1 MSTLDEEKKR
11 KIAERRAAAAKAQ
24 QNLDKYGISA
34 TELTNKSSASPVS
47 GSKPATTKQE
57 YAKQANAAAQAI
69 KGTSR
74 VADSNDYRDWLAQ
87 PKVPSGYIK
96 KNAGDNDMNV
106 VQSMYRKEEVDPASM
121 TLDQAM
127 GFATRIVDDKERDS
141 FLKLYRKS
149 AGKAGSANY
158 VEDLPTLDEMRAQLN
173 AQKPG
178 GIYQKAGKEYSK
190 GVKEQFARDYKIN
203 QTMKALNGLHDVNGN
218 AINANTA
225 DFATVVQGIRSIV
238 DSDKRNAAI
247 ASLKELIKTEG
258 SRFYGQTIDEKLLK
272 SYLGSPDFTQDD
284 YDDIVEEYANAFYPQ
299 DGYDEENAAT
309 YWGFY
314 DEIETSGY
322 SNDIKRQLRDKLDS
336 SFKNSTGKD
345 IPTRTESAEET
356 VDEGETQEEEEPGL
370 LKKVGDAVGGF
381 VDGIVDSITRPYTE
395 KPEEEQP
402 GSTPRTLPSWM
413 QMQQGE
419 EPPAPPS
426 GWLKND
432 GMPDMSSAT
441 RLASAGRSDSAPL
454 IPRNEAEVYGP
465 QQRFTTKSY
474 IKDDADVVGAILKGR
489 YGDLDKA
496 DTQTVDGFMQY
507 KTVQQIIGTVV
518 DSNAVAEVRANNRG
532 AENVVRE
539 NYGMLGT
546 TASLAL
552 EVLMGEEYPAELRN
566 DGLLIL
572 MELGAKAER
581 LAQNGMLGG
590 DPELPL
596 LERLLTTDPDALNEL
611 NAIYSARDELEKSRA
626 ELLEAENLET
636 QKKLAEAR
644 EAVLK
649 GEYSDEQLAMVQKYA
664 PELTGAEMSV
674 DKRRMEL
681 GGLFDDWDYGFFSK
695 YTLDEEGYIQFADGT
710 SRKADDYIRFQDT
723 AVYRNLVSNG
733 VIDDTDYRVALNTQ
747 MHNVIDEDTRT
758 AMSLGLTLKEYYKRI
773 GGMNEE
779 GICQRAAT
787 RIAQQGGMI
796 TEEDM
801 QNIAEYGDGVNALE
815 WSSATVGKATV
826 GLFADYADSL
836 YVGMSEANVVRTA
849 GRMQVE
855 YQDEFGDLMGRYYY
869 RRDLER
875 LLDSGTLPEGMAVSL
890 RRAMAESIDIYQVG
904 IDPEALGGLRTSG
917 SKARAIVKQLDR
929 FMQENATE
937 GQYEWYNLGAG
948 AIRNLEQAAIAIGV
962 GAVAGA
968 AGATASVANS
978 IGFVAGYSVPGWNAY
993 YEDAVINKHLKGRS
1007 AAYIASAK
1015 SAIDYVFNKG
1025 TFSKIAGQFA
1035 NVTGADSLIKKTA
1048 AELINSNPVNAI
1060 KTYVNTHAF
1069 VKSVVTFA
1077 GNIVSEFGDEIGEGA
1092 GNNYVDNALVPLFQ
1106 KEENGEK
1113 VTSSDLLKAV
1123 MVIPSADIL
1132 GAAADTAA
1140 SAKEIMITSSL
1151 FALGGAYKAGV
1162 NTYKSTQAANDI
1174 LTGKSTDIGA
1184 YVEAAQQDLQDDQFC
1199 AAVDAVAEQTRED
1212 EAVAVELMTD
1222 DGSDGLM
1229 EREREANEQ
1238 ADAHAE
1244 KKEAAAAGMQAA
1256 QETMTAVQEKVDN
1269 GTADDTDVQ
1278 MLTNAQEA
1286 YVKDKTSFEEAEREE
1301 LQKREEAKRLRAEK
1315 YRNAKTAAKTRLAQQ
1330 DADIAANMVATMEQR
1345 KAQTEAAQLEQER
1358 SNVVAL
1364 EAENFVNDRYSGASE
1379 EDQQTARDMYI
1390 ESAKGKMD
1398 TAFDASDRMMRQLQK
1413 RFGVKFKIVDS
1424 LEVADSS
1431 TKAEG
1436 GYSAKSNTI
1445 YIPKGATQGEA
1456 IKRILLHEMTH
1467 FAEADQNSYADLEK
1481 ALIDLIYKGDNDLLN
1496 KDIQSMMADRNA
1508 YLEAS
1513 GRKDRLD
1520 EIGARREIVA
1530 EINSRIL
1537 DGDEDLI
1544 NRLCE
1549 ESPSVAQRIWETIKN
1564 FIDKL
1569 RGVEAPELTDIQK
1582 IEAKFKKALDSS
1594 IAKRKAA
1601 AENYMPSTA
1610 HPESM
1615 QFSIAQ
1621 LADATGLKLE
1631 TTPGENIP
1639 YKLVDA
1645 AGREVTEITPE
1656 MIKKTPAG
1664 SLIQSAVD
1672 AGTIDTETASAQEKM
1687 FADLATMSAQY
1698 KDQAMIWELAGAQ
1711 VFSAIKNNSDTQYST
1726 TVDFGTICA
1735 KTQAIVDV
1743 MSETM
1748 LKLKRGLTREEVLD
1762 VYHATTGA
1770 DLSVPCPVC
1779 YVFSRWMGVPSLLNN
1794 MAEYQKRFTGM
1805 NAEQITE
1812 YADGVLSKY
1821 ASDND
1826 NASKAIGK
1834 AKVRLEK
1841 QLETIARDMQ
1851 RATAKGESIDALNE
1865 KAKKLE
1871 AEYADV
1877 EAYNWVTQVLCK
1889 QKKHGTQTVQM
1900 RDANGNLVLN
1910 DKYRPVPDEILFDLR
1925 RTGEFAE
1932 YEASWKYR
1940 TTRGAGMGKAILPY
1954 TGASLG
1960 DTVYGKQKRRS
1971 SADNAYMQQDT
1982 KAGARAIKN
1991 AVKRMMRQN
2000 LIGGQRFQSTSDYR
2014 PEWGLDYLMTF
2025 LEMQAVGAKGQ
2036 LYTKVI
2042 EAVDMFATAGI
2053 EVNLSIMP
2061 KGDGWHKDKD
2071 GNKVLD
2077 FSSVTGID
2085 FDQAYEKVRK
2095 YDNVQMILVGIND
2108 EHIKLALAD
2117 DRIGFV
2123 IPWHASGNSKDV
2135 LTELVGAVG
2144 EKLNSGT
2151 DYTETQSDK
2160 PVENPTPQQK
2170 AAADVRMRLL
2180 TGKLR
2185 KGMSEADRAVIN
2197 SNPYLKDLYRR
2208 FYVDKNEAETYGVFL
2223 SSKQA
2228 GQVFPYEYWDT
2239 SLTRDQADEN
2249 GRRFAEYCESIGKQP
2264 RFPQFRDEP
2273 GYWKLLIDR
2282 SMYNNDGTYH
2292 HPSKIDATKVQIGDV
2307 ANSVSVAKYGD
2318 RQKTAMAT
2326 EAAIER
2332 IRSKIPAE
2340 EFDGMQ
2346 MSVPSVGVDDRD
2358 ADYFNN
2364 IEQHEDMD
2372 VYQASREIA
2381 PLQQNGNIDG
2391 DAVMNSIRT
2400 NPLVRNVAGH
2410 IVTACPDIDADV
2422 ELTRDGV
2429 THAYGTKVSKNK
2441 PTRVSPKD
2449 MLNARASLLLPELLQ
2464 RAVEVNRSNKYNK
2477 KGRDYGHVL
2486 MSVYSEPDASG
2497 VDTEYA
2503 VRMVVEHNSDKGT
2516 YELVEYG
2523 VTGNLHAANAKKIP
2537 YPSVRLTA
2545 QNSGQPRGG
2554 SVSKYRVSDLID
2566 DVKNEF
2572 DDTFSED
2579 VYARRGMTRNN
2590 TKFASDLQFS
2600 LPSNDRLIREIES
2613 YRALQNQPEPEAE
2626 QAQEIPRQQQR
2637 PMGERQF
2644 TTKTLQESQ
2653 AVPQWIKDTLYNN
2666 PNARFYEKDTNDE
2679 QIVRSMNRLQEEG
2692 YEAMRDRVLRGN
2704 ADSADNVADA
2714 NLILAMANRDGDVQT
2729 FLDVAARYAAEGT
2742 ETAKTLQARK
2752 IFSRMTPTGMRVWA
2766 AGQMENK
2773 LSDFI
2778 SKHQPMRRQADT
2790 RAKKVADSIKDKQGG
2805 DELLRLQA
2813 ASEYTITDE
2822 NNRWGV
2828 PINQKQQALID
2839 HYKLN
2844 KVARP
2849 GDAYNRATLKQRMLE
2864 AILAEP
2870 NPENVTGQGL
2880 NLIQRLEY
2888 AMEGAPVIFN
2898 SDLDYMGGQMA
2909 LYAHSPVDDQ
2919 DGRVGDLALARLYEA
2934 YGNITPATGKEKR
2947 RTWRYTATLLS
2958 LPSAGRNVIGNAAQG
2973 GVNAASHGVAQA
2985 LDSLISLGTGKRTVA
3000 GLSVKERVDGW
3011 RAFAEETKNT
3021 FRDFY
3026 VDKAITSHGEDR
3038 HNLNQRG
3045 RVFQSDTL
3053 EALRLMEGY
3062 LMSVGDR
3069 NFWKKAYVNSLAEQ
3083 QRVAEMNGEEFDYEA
3098 ACERAEAEAN
3108 YATFNEDSSVR
3119 DLLARL
3125 KNPPENAPRWRKVL
3139 AFGLDYLMP
3148 FTGIPTNITKR
3159 MLDYSPAGLAATML
3173 DHGKRLMQG
3182 ENFDQHSFVMEMS
3195 RGLTGTALFAIG
3207 SALFEAGLISLGTG
3221 EEEDKKIYG
3230 AETAQGRQY
3239 TPYIR
3244 IGDQYISLS
3253 TFMPAGSALIMG
3265 ATARDIFKDD
3275 EDAWNAIKSACFSS
3289 FDMIFDASYM
3299 SALAEVFGGYGS
3311 LGENAVDSLMNST
3324 VSMNVP
3330 AMLGQI
3336 ASALDPYVRDT
3347 KDKNA
3352 IMQALKSGLIA
3363 KIPGLRNE
3371 LLEAKVD
3378 ITGEKVSN
3386 TKQYVAP
3393 IDPLTRTYA
3402 NDDETLQYLIDF
3414 ARETGDSSVIPELFV
3429 KSNKYEVNITKMQA
3443 ESLHINR
3450 GKDENGKAGYQAMD
3464 IQVTDEEK
3472 WALNEEY
3479 GKAVF
3484 AEIRALMSNTR
3495 WKRWDAERRAEEINK
3510 VIKETKLDVLENFVK
3525 KRGIE

>member
-1 MSTLDEEKKR
+1 MAYSRDEEERKK
-11 KIAERRAAAAKAQ
+11 RAAARKQSAAGYAEKRESLLAQNKKNGGVTSAPKSATTSYSPAKTAVTRSNPAEYAAGTRLHPNEKSSSSAKASQ
-24 QNLDKYGISA
+24 IVSTAKSA
-34 TELTNKSSASPVS
+34 GLT
-47 GSKPATTKQE
+47 
-57 YAKQANAAAQAI
+57 
-69 KGTSR
+69 TST
-74 VADSNDYRDWLAQ
+74 
-87 PKVPSGYIK
+87 GYQK
-96 KNAGDNDMNV
+96 KNFGDNDMAV
-106 VQSMYRKEEVDPASM
+106 AQYGKQQQTFDLASM
-121 TLDQAM
+121 TYEQAM
-127 GFATRIVDDKERDS
+127 GVAVRIVDDKERDS
-141 FLKLYRKS
+141 FLKAARKQFS
-149 AGKAGSANY
+149 NERNENY
-158 VEDLPTLDEMRAQLN
+158 VENLPTLDEMRAQLN

-178 GIYQKAGKEYSK
+178 GVYQDFGKKYSK
-190 GVKEQFARDYKIN
+190 GMQEQFARDYKNIKN
-203 QTMKALNGLHDVNGN
+203 MKVLGGLHDVNGN

-225 DFATVVQGIRSIV
+225 DFATIVQGIRSIA

-247 ASLKELIKTEG
+247 AGLKELIKTEG

-284 YDDIVEEYANAFYPQ
+284 YDDIVGEYVNAFYPQ

-322 SNDIKRQLRDKLDS
+322 SDDIKRQLRDKLDS

-345 IPTRTESAEET
+345 IPARTESVEET
-356 VDEGETQEEEEPGL
+356 AAEDEAQEEEEPGL
-370 LKKVGDAVGGF
+370 LKKVGGAVGGF

-402 GSTPRTLPSWM
+402 ESTPRTLPSWM

-441 RLASAGRSDSAPL
+441 RLASAGRSDSTPP
-454 IPRNEAEVYGP
+454 IPQDEAEVYGP
-465 QQRFTTKSY
+465 QQRFTTKLY

-507 KTVQQIIGTVV
+507 KTVKQIIGTVV
-518 DSNAVAEVRANNRG
+518 DPNAVAEVKANNRG

-539 NYGMLGT
+539 NYGMLGQ
-546 TASLAL
+546 TASMAL

-626 ELLEAENLET
+626 ELLEAEDLET

-681 GGLFDDWDYGFFSK
+681 GGLFDDWSNGFFATE
-695 YTLDEEGYIQFADGT
+695 YVQGDGG
-710 SRKADDYIRFQDT
+710 YIRFQDT
-723 AVYRNLVSNG
+723 AVYRNLASNG

-747 MHNVIDEDTRT
+747 MHNVIDEDTRH
-758 AMSLGLTLKEYYKRI
+758 AMSLGLTLTEYYKRI

-937 GQYEWYNLGAG
+937 GQFKWYQRGASMVKN
-948 AIRNLEQAAIAIGV
+948 AEQALIAMGV
-962 GAVAGA
+962 GKVTGAVLGSYATTQRGLAMAGKI
-968 AGATASVANS
+968 AGHT
-978 IGFVAGYSVPGWNAY
+978 GFTAGYDIPGWNAY
-993 YEDAVINKHLKGRS
+993 YEDAVINKHLPGRS
-1007 AAYIASAK
+1007 AASIASFKTGINHATN
-1015 SAIDYVFNKG
+1015 YV
-1025 TFSKIAGQFA
+1025 TYSKIAGQA
-1035 NVTGADSLIKKTA
+1035 AKLVGLDSLVKGATA
-1048 AELINSNPVNAI
+1048 DVLQSNAAAAF
-1060 KTYVNTHAF
+1060 KAFADTHAF
-1069 VKSVVTFA
+1069 VKGVVTFIA
-1077 GNIVSEFGDEIGEGA
+1077 NEADEVVDEFKEGMGES
-1092 GNNYVDNALVPLFQ
+1092 YIDNAIVPLFQ
-1106 KEENGEK
+1106 KVENGEK
-1113 VTSSDLLKAV
+1113 ITASDVIKAV
-1123 MVIPSADIL
+1123 LVIPSADVVGNL
-1132 GAAADTAA
+1132 VETA
-1140 SAKEIMITSSL
+1140 KNLPEIVITSSL
-1151 FALGGAYKAGV
+1151 FAFAGAAGEGV
-1162 NTYKSTQAANDI
+1162 STYKSTKIASDI
-1174 LTGKSTDIGA
+1174 LNGKGGDIGA
-1184 YVEAAQQDLQDDQFC
+1184 FVEAAQQDLQDDQFC
-1199 AAVDAVAEQTRED
+1199 AALDEVAQQSRED
-1212 EAVAVELMTD
+1212 ESVAVEMMTD
-1222 DGSDGLM
+1222 DGADGLAD
-1229 EREREANEQ
+1229 REREANEQ

-1256 QETMTAVQEKVDN
+1256 QETMSAVQEKVDN

-1278 MLTNAQEA
+1278 MLTDAQEA

-1301 LQKREEAKRLRAEK
+1301 LQKREEAKRLRTEK

-1358 SNVVAL
+1358 SNVLAL
-1364 EAENFVNDRYSGASE
+1364 EAQNFVEERYADETPERKQELADQYVAAMQGNAD
-1379 EDQQTARDMYI
+1379 EDFRAV
-1390 ESAKGKMD
+1390 
-1398 TAFDASDRMMRQLQK
+1398 DAAVRQFQK
-1413 RFGVKFKIVDS
+1413 KFKNIVFKIVDKLDGEEGKYDLDSNELVIARDMTYGEIANRVITHELTHAAEKGGKAYERLKGS
-1424 LEVADSS
+1424 LLKLRYGEDLNQIESDIISKQNRYNDHYANKKIIDKQAGEVK
-1431 TKAEG
+1431 TLTREG
-1436 GYSAKSNTI
+1436 
-1445 YIPKGATQGEA
+1445 A
-1456 IKRILLHEMTH
+1456 I
-1467 FAEADQNSYADLEK
+1467 Q
-1481 ALIDLIYKGDNDLLN
+1481 
-1496 KDIQSMMADRNA
+1496 
-1508 YLEAS
+1508 
-1513 GRKDRLD
+1513 
-1520 EIGARREIVA
+1520 EIVA
-1530 EINSRIL
+1530 EINSELLSGNEDMIKRLVSDSPSIARRVWETVKDFLQKVGVMKDTEIDKIRRVEKMFEKALKKAGADISNNGGESRNNGEKFSLRYNDDEYATPTNDDPDSYDYYDPEIITGEYDGAISRQEYAVMKDIITRNAKEYMEMRNFKDGAVKALDVTL
-1537 DGDEDLI
+1537 DGDQTKIIAVKGTPYRYEVIGVFAFDPQNYTGRIQDLI
-1544 NRLCE
+1544 SAFEKGLQYYEPR
-1549 ESPSVAQRIWETIKN
+1549 RIHRWTEYLAETHGGEFFREYDRQSGGFNPI
-1564 FIDKL
+1564 L
-1569 RGVEAPELTDIQK
+1569 PQG
-1582 IEAKFKKALDSS
+1582 
-1594 IAKRKAA
+1594 
-1601 AENYMPSTA
+1601 
-1610 HPESM
+1610 
-1615 QFSIAQ
+1615 
-1621 LADATGLKLE
+1621 ATGK
-1631 TTPGENIP
+1631 
-1639 YKLVDA
+1639 DA
-1645 AGREVTEITPE
+1645 EPDLGSREQ
-1656 MIKKTPAG
+1656 G
-1664 SLIQSAVD
+1664 GLD
-1672 AGTIDTETASAQEKM
+1672 RGYGTETGRGNVK
-1687 FADLATMSAQY
+1687 
-1698 KDQAMIWELAGAQ
+1698 
-1711 VFSAIKNNSDTQYST
+1711 FS
-1726 TVDFGTICA
+1726 
-1735 KTQAIVDV
+1735 
-1743 MSETM
+1743 
-1748 LKLKRGLTREEVLD
+1748 LP
-1762 VYHATTGA
+1762 TG
-1770 DLSVPCPVC
+1770 
-1779 YVFSRWMGVPSLLNN
+1779 
-1794 MAEYQKRFTGM
+1794 
-1805 NAEQITE
+1805 
-1812 YADGVLSKY
+1812 
-1821 ASDND
+1821 DN
-1826 NASKAIGK
+1826 
-1834 AKVRLEK
+1834 L
-1841 QLETIARDMQ
+1841 
-1851 RATAKGESIDALNE
+1851 RA
-1865 KAKKLE
+1865 
-1871 AEYADV
+1871 
-1877 EAYNWVTQVLCK
+1877 
-1889 QKKHGTQTVQM
+1889 
-1900 RDANGNLVLN
+1900 
-1910 DKYRPVPDEILFDLR
+1910 
-1925 RTGEFAE
+1925 
-1932 YEASWKYR
+1932 
-1940 TTRGAGMGKAILPY
+1940 
-1954 TGASLG
+1954 
-1960 DTVYGKQKRRS
+1960 
-1971 SADNAYMQQDT
+1971 
-1982 KAGARAIKN
+1982 
-1991 AVKRMMRQN
+1991 
-2000 LIGGQRFQSTSDYR
+2000 
-2014 PEWGLDYLMTF
+2014 
-2025 LEMQAVGAKGQ
+2025 EMQA
-2036 LYTKVI
+2036 
-2042 EAVDMFATAGI
+2042 
-2053 EVNLSIMP
+2053 
-2061 KGDGWHKDKD
+2061 
-2071 GNKVLD
+2071 
-2077 FSSVTGID
+2077 
-2085 FDQAYEKVRK
+2085 
-2095 YDNVQMILVGIND
+2095 
-2108 EHIKLALAD
+2108 
-2117 DRIGFV
+2117 
-2123 IPWHASGNSKDV
+2123 
-2135 LTELVGAVG
+2135 
-2144 EKLNSGT
+2144 
-2151 DYTETQSDK
+2151 
-2160 PVENPTPQQK
+2160 
-2170 AAADVRMRLL
+2170 
-2180 TGKLR
+2180 
-2185 KGMSEADRAVIN
+2185 
-2197 SNPYLKDLYRR
+2197 
-2208 FYVDKNEAETYGVFL
+2208 
-2223 SSKQA
+2223 
-2228 GQVFPYEYWDT
+2228 
-2239 SLTRDQADEN
+2239 
-2249 GRRFAEYCESIGKQP
+2249 
-2264 RFPQFRDEP
+2264 
-2273 GYWKLLIDR
+2273 
-2282 SMYNNDGTYH
+2282 YH
-2292 HPSKIDATKVQIGDV
+2292 
-2307 ANSVSVAKYGD
+2307 
-2318 RQKTAMAT
+2318 
-2326 EAAIER
+2326 
-2332 IRSKIPAE
+2332 
-2340 EFDGMQ
+2340 
-2346 MSVPSVGVDDRD
+2346 
-2358 ADYFNN
+2358 
-2364 IEQHEDMD
+2364 
-2372 VYQASREIA
+2372 
-2381 PLQQNGNIDG
+2381 
-2391 DAVMNSIRT
+2391 
-2400 NPLVRNVAGH
+2400 
-2410 IVTACPDIDADV
+2410 
-2422 ELTRDGV
+2422 
-2429 THAYGTKVSKNK
+2429 
-2441 PTRVSPKD
+2441 
-2449 MLNARASLLLPELLQ
+2449 
-2464 RAVEVNRSNKYNK
+2464 
-2477 KGRDYGHVL
+2477 
-2486 MSVYSEPDASG
+2486 
-2497 VDTEYA
+2497 
-2503 VRMVVEHNSDKGT
+2503 
-2516 YELVEYG
+2516 
-2523 VTGNLHAANAKKIP
+2523 
-2537 YPSVRLTA
+2537 
-2545 QNSGQPRGG
+2545 
-2554 SVSKYRVSDLID
+2554 
-2566 DVKNEF
+2566 
-2572 DDTFSED
+2572 
-2579 VYARRGMTRNN
+2579 
-2590 TKFASDLQFS
+2590 
-2600 LPSNDRLIREIES
+2600 
-2613 YRALQNQPEPEAE
+2613 ALQTQTEPEAE
-2626 QAQEIPRQQQR
+2626 QTKEIPRQPHR

-2692 YEAMRDRVLRGN
+2692 YEAMRDRVLSGN

-2778 SKHQPMRRQADT
+2778 SRHQPMRRQADA

-2813 ASEYTITDE
+2813 ESEYTITDE

-2898 SDLDYMGGQMA
+2898 SDLDYMGRQMA

-3011 RAFAEETKNT
+3011 YAFAEETKNT
-3021 FRDFY
+3021 IRDFY

-3045 RVFQSDTL
+3045 RVYQNNTL
-3053 EALRLMEGY
+3053 EALRLTEGF

-3108 YATFNEDSSVR
+3108 YATFNEDSRVR
-3119 DLLARL
+3119 DLLNRL
-3125 KNPPENAPRWRKVL
+3125 KNPPEDASDFDHLL
-3139 AFGLDYLMP
+3139 ATVIDYLMP
-3148 FTGIPTNITKR
+3148 FTGVPTNVTKR
-3159 MLDYSPAGLAATML
+3159 MIQYSPAGLGMAML
-3173 DHGKRLMQG
+3173 KHGARLAHKEGFNQY
-3182 ENFDQHSFVMEMS
+3182 EFVTEMS

-3207 SALFEAGLISLGTG
+3207 GALLEAGLISLGTG

-3275 EDAWNAIKSACFSS
+3275 EDVWNAIKSACFSS

-3311 LGENAVDSLMNST
+3311 LGENTVNSLMNST
-3324 VSMNVP
+3324 ISMNVP
-3330 AMLGQI
+3330 AVLGQI
-3336 ASALDPYVRDT
+3336 ASALDPYVRNT
-3347 KDKNA
+3347 KDKNVF
-3352 IMQALKSGLIA
+3352 MQALKSGLIA

-3378 ITGEKVSN
+3378 ITGEKVAN

-3414 ARETGDSSVIPELFV
+3414 ARETGDSSVIPELFI
-3429 KSNKYEVNITKMQA
+3429 KSNKYEVNITKTQA
-3443 ESLHINR
+3443 KSLRINR

-3484 AEIRALMSNTR
+3484 AEIRTLMSKTG
-3495 WKRWDAERRAEEINK
+3495 WKRWDDKERAEEIKK